1 MYLINLSSH
10 GSVRPRLSQHLKA
23 KLTGFPVIITALH
36 LTAIALTTLRLW
48 FRYQRRRLW
57 MDDYTAIPPL
67 IFNIINAIV
76 VWMMYVEKGER
87 ISYLAEWTK

>member
-1 MYLINLSSH
+1 MYIPHQSLL
-10 GSVRPRLSQHLKA
+10 A
-23 KLTGFPVIITALH
+23 WKLAITALH
-36 LTAIALTTLRLW
+36 LIAISLTTLRLW

-76 VWMMYVEKGER
+76 VWMMYVEKGEKS
-87 ISYLAEWTK
+87 SYLAE